1 MRKGRET
8 PVEMYP
14 RPRYGHLAAE
24 FHALNDVELEHV
36 LTCVEC
42 ERLLDE
48 IEEVL
53 NEIADEH
60 RDQTID

>member
-1 MRKGRET
+1 
-8 PVEMYP
+8 V
-14 RPRYGHLAAE
+14 
-24 FHALNDVELEHV
+24 DLEHV